1 MHNVVLAF
9 AAAWRVLLASLV
21 LGAGLPMLFALGIR
35 ALSFG
40 ASGEVV
46 IRETGVTSPAPH
58 PLGRLLGGVCFAV
71 VLMAVALGITF
82 IVASGF
88 GKMLSF
94 EHVYPTIVDKH

>member
-9 AAAWRVLLASLV
+9 SAAWRVLLASLV
-21 LGAGLPMLFALGIR
+21 LGAGLPVLFTLGIR

-40 ASGEVV
+40 TSGEVV
-46 IRETGVTSPAPH
+46 IRESGVTSPAPH
-58 PLGRLLGGVCFAV
+58 PMGKVLGGLCFAV
-71 VLMAVALGITF
+71 VIVAVVLGIMF

-94 EHVYPTIVDKH
+94 EHIYPVIVDKH